1 MKKADLPRCARSP
14 RSNVLDKYAS
24 TLACPERKPKD
35 RFSTRLASRTF
46 LIGLQSRL
54 LKSRHGQQF
63 FLFVRVLVVIL
74 AVCPSLAVAQERI
87 RIAPSSPGLAAWPV
101 HLAAKEKFFAGE
113 GLDVEVI
120 VMRTNVGIAALVT
133 GSIDFTTA
141 GGSAMRAAVNGAPLK
156 MVLNITKKADLWILA
171 QKNIQRVEDLRGKM
185 IGVGGNWGTQFYMV
199 LEALKHYGA
208 DKDVQLVS
216 TGDVANGYLSLQQGS
231 MPAVALT
238 PPYSILAKR
247 QGYRDLVRTGDV
259 VSVSPTTGLV
269 TTNEKIERQPQR
281 IRRVIRAV
289 IKAVDYAK
297 GRKAETVQFIMRQ
310 YKMEKEV
317 ADSVYDAI
325 METLNPT
332 LWLTDQEI
340 QIELNR
346 IAEQTKTKITA
357 RPSDT
362 ADFSIIKQ
370 VAQELNR

>member
-1 MKKADLPRCARSP
+1 MKKADLRRCARLL
-14 RSNVLDKYAS
+14 RSNVLHTYAS
-24 TLACPERKPKD
+24 AHLIFA
-35 RFSTRLASRTF
+35 RLASPTF
-46 LIGLQSRL
+46 LIGLQRSL
-54 LKSRHGQQF
+54 LCTASLQKLSALVATP
-63 FLFVRVLVVIL
+63 LFVL
-74 AVCPSLAVAQERI
+74 AFCSSLAVGQERI

-101 HLAAKEKFFAGE
+101 HLAAKEKFFAAE
-113 GLDVEVI
+113 GLDAEVI

-156 MVLNITKKADLWILA
+156 MVLNITKKADLWVLS

-208 DKDVQLVS
+208 DKDIQLVS

-269 TTNEKIERQPQR
+269 TTKDRIEREPQR

-289 IKAVDYAK
+289 TKAVDYAK
-297 GRKAETVQFIMRQ
+297 ARRAETVKFIIRQ

-346 IAEQTKTKITA
+346 IAEQTKTKISA
-357 RPSDT
+357 RPSDL
-362 ADFSIIKQ
+362 ADFSLIKQ
-370 VAQELNR
+370 VMQDFNR